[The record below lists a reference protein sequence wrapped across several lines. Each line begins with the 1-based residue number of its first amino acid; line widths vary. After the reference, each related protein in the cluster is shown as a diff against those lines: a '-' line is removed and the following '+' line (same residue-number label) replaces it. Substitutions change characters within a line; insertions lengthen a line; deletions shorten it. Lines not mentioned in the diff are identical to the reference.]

1 MKNIFI
7 LALIALLA
15 VSCSPRKGAKT
26 SNIATDS
33 TKVNQITL
41 KVVGMIADTSEVNIE
56 NGIKTIPGIVDVNA
70 TYTDS
75 TVLVSYIRD
84 STNIDAIRKI
94 ITQKGFKIKS
104 ANKTPIHF
112 PVTEDKSA
120 KRK

>member
-7 LALIALLA
+7 LAVIALFA
-15 VSCSPRKGAKT
+15 VSCSPRKGVKT
-26 SNIATDS
+26 SDIATDS

-41 KVVGMIADTSEVNIE
+41 KVVGMVADTSETTIE

-75 TVLVSYIRD
+75 TVLVSFIRD
-84 STNIDAIRKI
+84 STNIDAIRKVV
-94 ITQKGFKIKS
+94 TQKGFKIKS
-104 ANKTPIHF
+104 ENKTPIHF
-112 PVTEDKSA
+112 PVTEGKTL